1 MKIISFNF
9 TKIGV
14 EKFKN
19 RPEKLKTDT
28 NLDITNITP
37 VENSVI
43 NTEGQLIQ
51 VLFSYKVKYEP
62 GYAELELKG
71 NMLLSLDA
79 GMSKEVLKEW
89 KKKSMPENFQ
99 IALYNVILKKATVK
113 SLQLED
119 ELNLPLHLPIPQVRP
134 NPLKK

>member
-1 MKIISFNF
+1 MRIISFNF
-9 TKIGV
+9 SKISV

-28 NLDITNITP
+28 NIDVTDIKR

-43 NTEGQLIQ
+43 NAEGDLVQ
-51 VLFSYKVKYEP
+51 VLFSYKVKYDP

-71 NMLLSLDA
+71 NMLLSIDA
-79 GMSKEVLKEW
+79 EMSKEVQKEW
-89 KKKSMPENFQ
+89 KKKKMPDNFQ

-119 ELNLPLHLPIPQVRP
+119 ELNLPLHLPIPQVGRMP
-134 NPLKK
+134 KKQ